1 MKEPP
6 LSDVHKSTVRDADM
20 TPVEKFNAI
29 RRDVIDMLILAMC
42 GVAFYVSYQDRNS
55 PAQSNTCTETS
66 AEVFAAGEISQ
77 GDADVENKNGKPKP
91 PIHILTSYTSIQHS
105 PIPEHTVVKS
115 PVS

>member
-6 LSDVHKSTVRDADM
+6 LSDVHQEMGKDAVM
-20 TPVEKFNAI
+20 TPVEKFNAV
-29 RRDVIDMLILAMC
+29 RRDVIDVLILIMC

-55 PAQSNTCTETS
+55 PAQSDSCSEAR
-66 AEVFAAGEISQ
+66 AEVFAANEITKE
-77 GDADVENKNGKPKP
+77 DADAENKNGKPKP

-105 PIPEHTVVKS
+105 PLPEHTVVKS